1 MKIKRLLAGLTAA
14 CMITA
19 ITPVFAKNDLTLYD
33 GQVSVEAATK
43 NRLLAF
49 PGAEGGG
56 KYTTGA
62 RGVENPE
69 IYHVTNLN
77 ENGAGSFADAVS
89 QPGRIIVFDVS
100 GTINLS
106 NTLNIPSNNLTIL
119 GQTAPGDGITF
130 AGSDLLLSHGVSN
143 VILRYLKIRPTDDN
157 EGEPDG
163 LGGRWNHNIIIDHC
177 SVSWS
182 VDEMLTLY
190 AGSSEKSEY
199 TPSTNITMQNTIGAE
214 SLRMSDHFKGAHGYG
229 AIWGGGLS
237 SYHHNLLAHHDSRSP
252 RMDRELVSTDVRN
265 NIIYDWGITNS
276 AYGAEPY
283 SYNYIKSLDNPEKY
297 PIVSKNPSNVNWV
310 NNYYKF
316 GPGTKENLR
325 SRIYDISNDI
335 PEITKANFYINGNYV
350 TGNDEVTSDNWKGIN
365 FPEKAE
371 KLSSPVNMDT
381 YDIKTQTAQEAYEQV
396 LAESGATLPKR
407 DSIDARVVAD
417 VKNGTGRIINNA
429 NEVGGILKTENISR
443 VFEIPSDWKILNN
456 MGTAKETDIIKSGK
470 WTGYTWIEAYVNDWT
485 EKQPNPENPDIIVTE
500 PAIQSLSDE
509 INGHKIENGNWAVLF
524 DNEQLSYKAIGLPP
538 KNSDTSV
545 VKMEL
550 YDGAELIK
558 TYDNSAEINDSIS
571 LAPGIHYLSSKAYN
585 NKNESTQ
592 SPTSIVYVKSSSDF
606 GTFEHTQIGKPSFD
620 GKGGSSM
627 DIDGTYTISG
637 SGLIGGTEDSC
648 DFMYK
653 QVTGDFD
660 ITAKIVDIPKY
671 ENGQISGLMLRESL
685 DNGSKM
691 AMLAD
696 GWLKYGENVRAVYRA
711 GENQNAE
718 TSFFKK
724 ADGSVLD
731 NTGSYDTSKEEC
743 RVPQY
748 MRMQRT
754 GNTITLSVSDD
765 GKDWT
770 NNPRQ
775 PQSIEIPGLSD
786 TIYVGIA
793 TDSIQG
799 VPVKDYFSQAKYSN
813 IILNG
818 NTDALNE
825 LYYLNNPVINGN
837 NVKASI
843 INKGETA
850 FFIAASYDKN
860 GNVLDAELREVKGQE
875 SPTEINITL
884 SPDNGTVKAFLWSNN
899 FETCIMTSLLIK
911 NNI

>member
-19 ITPVFAKNDLTLYD
+19 LTPVFAKNDLTLYD
-33 GQVSVEAATK
+33 GQVSVETATK
-43 NRLLAF
+43 NGLLAF

-69 IYHVTNLN
+69 VYHVTNLN

-190 AGSSEKSEY
+190 AGSSEKTEY

-229 AIWGGGLS
+229 AIWGGGLA

-325 SRIYDISNDI
+325 SRIYDISNDL

-371 KLSSPVNMDT
+371 KLSSPVNMDI

-396 LAESGATLPKR
+396 LAESGATLSKR

-429 NEVGGILKTENISR
+429 NEVGGIIKTENISR
-443 VFEIPSDWKILNN
+443 VFEIPSDWKTSNN

-524 DNEQLSYKAIGLPP
+524 DNEQLSYKAIGIPP

-585 NKNESTQ
+585 NKKESTQ

-691 AMLAD
+691 VMLAD
-696 GWLKYGENVRAVYRA
+696 GWLKYGENVRAVYRT
-711 GENQNAE
+711 GKNQDAE
-718 TSFFKK
+718 TSFFRK

-731 NTGSYDTSKEEC
+731 NAGSYDTSKEEC
-743 RVPQY
+743 RVPQH

-850 FFIAASYDKN
+850 FFIAASYDEN

-875 SPTEINITL
+875 SPTEIDITL
-884 SPDNGTVKAFLWSNN
+884 SPDNGTVKTFLWSNN
-899 FETCIMTSLLIK
+899 FETCIMK
-911 NNI
+911 

>member
-1 MKIKRLLAGLTAA
+1 M
-14 CMITA
+14 
-19 ITPVFAKNDLTLYD
+19 
-33 GQVSVEAATK
+33 
-43 NRLLAF
+43 
-49 PGAEGGG
+49 
-56 KYTTGA
+56 
-62 RGVENPE
+62 
-69 IYHVTNLN
+69 
-77 ENGAGSFADAVS
+77 
-89 QPGRIIVFDVS
+89 
-100 GTINLS
+100 
-106 NTLNIPSNNLTIL
+106 
-119 GQTAPGDGITF
+119 
-130 AGSDLLLSHGVSN
+130 
-143 VILRYLKIRPTDDN
+143 
-157 EGEPDG
+157 
-163 LGGRWNHNIIIDHC
+163 
-177 SVSWS
+177 
-182 VDEMLTLY
+182 
-190 AGSSEKSEY
+190 
-199 TPSTNITMQNTIGAE
+199 
-214 SLRMSDHFKGAHGYG
+214 
-229 AIWGGGLS
+229 
-237 SYHHNLLAHHDSRSP
+237 
-252 RMDRELVSTDVRN
+252 
-265 NIIYDWGITNS
+265 
-276 AYGAEPY
+276 
-283 SYNYIKSLDNPEKY
+283 
-297 PIVSKNPSNVNWV
+297 
-310 NNYYKF
+310 
-316 GPGTKENLR
+316 
-325 SRIYDISNDI
+325 
-335 PEITKANFYINGNYV
+335 
-350 TGNDEVTSDNWKGIN
+350 
-365 FPEKAE
+365 
-371 KLSSPVNMDT
+371 
-381 YDIKTQTAQEAYEQV
+381 
-396 LAESGATLPKR
+396 
-407 DSIDARVVAD
+407 VAD

-429 NEVGGILKTENISR
+429 NEVGGIIKTENISR
-443 VFEIPSDWKILNN
+443 VFEIPSDWKTSNN

-731 NTGSYDTSKEEC
+731 NAGSYDTSKEEC

-899 FETCIMTSLLIK
+899 FETCIMK
-911 NNI
+911 